1 MSILNQDLLFALA
14 ALAYLALGTH
24 FWRTRWGAGADSTA
38 KPMAAWERTAIGATL
53 LLHGLAL
60 NGALFTAGSMV
71 FSFSLALSMM
81 LCLAVLIYWIESFA
95 ARLEG
100 MQPLILLL
108 AALSTALPALFPKAH
123 ALAHAGSLGFRF
135 HFLTAMAA
143 YSLFTLSA
151 IQTLFMGFAEKRLHR
166 RTMSRAL
173 ASLPP
178 LLTMEALLFRMV
190 TLAFILLTVA
200 LGSGIFFSEAI
211 YGKPLSLDHKTVFA
225 FASWLIYGALLTG
238 RHMYGWRGR
247 VAQRWLL
254 SGFVVLLLA
263 YVGSRFVVE
272 VILGR

>member
-1 MSILNQDLLFALA
+1 MNILNQDLLFAVA
-14 ALAYLALGTH
+14 AVAYLALGTH
-24 FWRTRWGAGADSTA
+24 FWRTRWLAGAAATVR
-38 KPMAAWERTAIGATL
+38 PMMTWERTAIGATL

-60 NGALFTAGSMV
+60 YGALLVAGSMV
-71 FSFSLALSMM
+71 FSFSLALSIM
-81 LCLAVLIYWIESFA
+81 LYLAVLIYWIESFG

-100 MQPLILLL
+100 MQPPVLLL

-123 ALAHAGSLGFRF
+123 ALMHAGSIGFRL

-151 IQTLFMGFAEKRLHR
+151 IQALFMGFAEKRLHR

-190 TLAFILLTVA
+190 GLAFILLTIA
-200 LGSGIFFSEAI
+200 LGSGVFFSDAI
-211 YGKPLSLDHKTVFA
+211 YGKSMSLDHKTIFA
-225 FASWLIYGALLTG
+225 FASWIIYAALLLG
-238 RHMYGWRGR
+238 RRLYGWRGR

>member
-1 MSILNQDLLFALA
+1 MSILNQDLLFALS

-24 FWRTRWGAGADSTA
+24 FWRTRWLAGTNSTCQ
-38 KPMAAWERTAIGATL
+38 PMAAWERAAIGATL

-60 NGALFTAGSMV
+60 YGALLDGGAMV

-81 LCLAVLIYWIESFA
+81 LYLAVLIYWIESFG

-100 MQPLILLL
+100 MQPPVLLL
-108 AALSTALPALFPKAH
+108 AAVSTALPALFPKAH
-123 ALAHAGSLGFRF
+123 ALMHAGSLGFRL

-151 IQTLFMGFAEKRLHR
+151 IQALFMGFAEKRLHR

-173 ASLPP
+173 TSLPP

-190 TLAFILLTVA
+190 GLAFALLTFA

-211 YGKPLSLDHKTVFA
+211 YGKPLSLDHKTIFA
-225 FASWLIYGALLTG
+225 LASWVIFGALLSG
-238 RHMYGWRGR
+238 RRLYGWRGR

-254 SGFVVLLLA
+254 SGFVVLLFA